1 LVYSL
6 TFAVYILLSFFLS
19 FSVLCSTSHIP
30 QQDLTWLK
38 KTFFFS
44 LLLHPTSAYRRLFVK
59 TISRL
64 VIMIAVMAPF
74 VPMILLFLTQSSVD
88 SFENENVLTLSE
100 EDPKVHNPADDA
112 VRVLPDLKPRE
123 TARDDTQTTGE

>member
-1 LVYSL
+1 M
-6 TFAVYILLSFFLS
+6 
-19 FSVLCSTSHIP
+19 
-30 QQDLTWLK
+30 
-38 KTFFFS
+38 
-44 LLLHPTSAYRRLFVK
+44 K

-74 VPMILLFLTQSSVD
+74 VPMILLFLTQSSVG